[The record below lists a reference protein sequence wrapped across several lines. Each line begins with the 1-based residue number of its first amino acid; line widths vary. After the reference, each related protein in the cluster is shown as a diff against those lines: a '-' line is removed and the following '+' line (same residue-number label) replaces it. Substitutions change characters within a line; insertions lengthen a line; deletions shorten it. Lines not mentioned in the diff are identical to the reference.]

1 MEDDDDG
8 GILLFGRSA
17 IRTTELT
24 EQVGQTK
31 RTRKGLLG
39 HLERKVYKLL
49 DKRSKKQLAVSGAQV
64 LEEAVQSI
72 SPTPADIHVP
82 LVQKIKR
89 IRPNRTRMR
98 RRLRQERTTSVEKL
112 C

>member
-1 MEDDDDG
+1 MEKNGDEDDG

-17 IRTTELT
+17 IRTTEPT
-24 EQVGQTK
+24 EQVEQSE

-49 DKRSKKQLAVSGAQV
+49 DKRSKRQLAVSGAQI
-64 LEEAVQSI
+64 LEEAVQNI
-72 SPTPADIHVP
+72 SSTPADIHVP
-82 LVQKIKR
+82 LVQKSKR
-89 IRPNRTRMR
+89 IRPNRSRKR
-98 RRLRQERTTSVEKL
+98 RRLRQEG